1 MKSIEKFDEP
11 VTDYINC
18 FMPKYYTDIDRDKEI
33 TCKSKVSQPGKV
45 SNDALEMYSCI
56 YL

>member
-18 FMPKYYTDIDRDKEI
+18 FMPKYYTDQDKEI
-33 TCKSKVSQPGKV
+33 TCKSQASQPGKV

-56 YL
+56 HL